1 MKQSSQAVFL
11 ILLVFFSIIFFFVKR
26 APEEVYEPKTQDPI
40 TASSVSED
48 APAPPY
54 TEESPNGPEIEVNAA
69 FAALYDGKTLYEAR
83 GEQSWPLASLTKMMT
98 AVVALE
104 NLPANETRDSLI
116 RRMMVISDNTA
127 ADTLADMLGADAWVA
142 LMNTTAARLNMRHT
156 GFSDPSGLSYL
167 NQSTV
172 GDIYRLASYAF
183 GKHQELF
190 TWSLAPSVDIE
201 GKKYPNINEFAGRA
215 GYLGGKTGFTD
226 EANANLLSVWQTA
239 RGPLFVIVLG
249 TKDKTERFTQTEKL
263 RTWLSKRFKLYEY

>member
-1 MKQSSQAVFL
+1 MKRSSQALF
-11 ILLVFFSIIFFFVKR
+11 IASGIFFSGLAVLIANPRETAPK
-26 APEEVYEPKTQDPI
+26 APETDPV
-40 TASSVSED
+40 TASSVSQD

-54 TEESPNGPEIEVNAA
+54 TGESPDGPAIEANAA
-69 FAALYDGKTLYEAR
+69 YAALYDGTTLYAENESQA
-83 GEQSWPLASLTKMMT
+83 WPLASLTKLMT

-104 NLPANETRDSLI
+104 NLPQSAERDSLI

-127 ADTLADMLGADAWVA
+127 ADTLANTLGTDAWVA
-142 LMNTTAARLNMRHT
+142 LMGKTAERLNMKRT

-183 GKHQELF
+183 GKHPEIF
-190 TWSLAPSVDIE
+190 AWSLAPSVEME
-201 GKKYPNINEFAGRA
+201 GKKYPNINEFAGRE

-226 EANANLLSVWQTA
+226 EANANLLSAWQTA
-239 RGPLFVIVLG
+239 RGPLFMIVLG

-263 RTWLSKRFKLYEY
+263 RTWLSQRFKLYEY